1 MKNRFDVEG
10 MTCSACSLAVEKSV
24 KKIDGVKDVNVS
36 LLTNSMNVEYEEGV
50 NPDNIIQAVQK
61 AGYDAKIKGVSKEKS
76 VSPREVIDKEL
87 KSLKDRLLISI
98 PLMIILMYV
107 AMGHMIN
114 IPYPSIFSGES
125 GSGVMIFTQ
134 LLLTLP
140 ILYVNRTYYINGFK
154 ALFHGSPNMDSL
166 VALGSS
172 AGVVYGIFSTYMIL
186 YGLGNGNAN
195 IVHKYMHDIYYES
208 SAMIVTLITVGKYLE
223 TRSKQKTTDS
233 INKLIDIQPD
243 FVLVVR
249 DGIEEQIP
257 VSEVQTND
265 LIRVKPGERIAVDGI
280 IVEGHSSLDQ
290 QAITGESIPVEV
302 KENDNVISGSVNQ
315 NGSFIMKATKVGED
329 TTISKI
335 IQLIEEASASKAPI
349 SKMADKI
356 SSIFVPVVIA
366 LSIIAF
372 VAWMIIG
379 YGFEF
384 AFSISVAV
392 LVISCPCALGLAT
405 PVAMMVATGKA
416 ADNGIIVK
424 SAEALEQLHSVD
436 VMIFDKTGTITKG
449 KPVVTDIIS
458 IDNFPYDKI
467 FDIAYSLEN
476 NSQQPLASAIINK
489 AKEKGGKLVD
499 IKNFESFT
507 GKGIKADIQN
517 KTYYIGNDKLMKDV
531 GVYREVLEEYAN
543 DYSKQGKTSV
553 FLFDEMKVLAILAIS
568 DSIKETSIEAIKEI
582 RKLGIKTVML
592 TGDNQLTA
600 AAMADKVGLDEFK
613 EQLLPQDKDSIVSQY
628 QEQGNLVAMVGDGI
642 NDAPALIRS
651 DVGIGIADG
660 TDIAIDSA
668 DLVLMKSDLQDIV
681 NAVKLSKKT
690 IINVKENL
698 FWAFIYNV
706 LAIPIALGIFYIPF
720 GLKLNPMIG
729 ALAMSLSS
737 VFVVSNALR
746 LKNFKPVN
754 IRFTKDNNSSEI
766 ENYSNINLNENKGT
780 GKDISD
786 VDKEKN
792 KENIKGD
799 YIMKTV
805 LNVQGMTC
813 NHCKMRVEKAVN
825 GVDGAENVE
834 VRLDANQVVFESA
847 NDVTNE
853 VKEAITDAGYDVI

>member
-1 MKNRFDVEG
+1 MKNRFDVNG

-36 LLTNSMNVEYEEGV
+36 LLTNSMHVDYEDGV
-50 NPDNIIQAVQK
+50 NPDSIIEAVQK
-61 AGYDAKIKGVSKEKS
+61 AGYDAKLKGNTKEKS
-76 VSPREVIDKEL
+76 ISPREVIDKEL
-87 KSLKDRLLISI
+87 ESLKKRLLVSI

-107 AMGHMIN
+107 AMGHMMN
-114 IPYPSIFSGES
+114 LPYPELLSGVS

-140 ILYVNRTYYINGFK
+140 ILYVNRIYFINGFK
-154 ALFHGSPNMDSL
+154 SLFNGSPNMDSL

-186 YGLGNGNAN
+186 HGLGTNNQEM
-195 IVHKYMHDIYYES
+195 VHKYMHDIYYES
-208 SAMIVTLITVGKYLE
+208 SAMILTLITVGKYLE
-223 TRSKQKTTDS
+223 TKSKQKTTDS

-243 FVLVVR
+243 FVLVIR
-249 DGIEEQIP
+249 NGIEEQIA
-257 VSEVQTND
+257 VADVMTDD
-265 LIRVKPGERIAVDGI
+265 LIRIKPGERIAVDGV
-280 IVEGHSSLDQ
+280 IVEGYSSLDQ

-356 SSIFVPVVIA
+356 SSIFVPVVIG
-366 LSIIAF
+366 LSILAF
-372 VAWMIIG
+372 VVWMALG

-384 AFSISVAV
+384 AFSIAVAV

-424 SAEALEQLHSVD
+424 SAEALEQLHNVD

-467 FDIAYSLEN
+467 LEIAYSIEN

-489 AKEKGGKLVD
+489 AKEKGAKLLD

-507 GKGIKADIQN
+507 GKGIKADIDDI
-517 KTYYIGNDKLMKDV
+517 TYYIGNDKLMKDV
-531 GVYREVLEEYAN
+531 GVYQASLEEFAN
-543 DYSKQGKTSV
+543 DYSNQGKTSV
-553 FLFDEMKVLAILAIS
+553 FLFDAKKVLAILAIS

-582 RKLGIKTVML
+582 KKLGIKTVML

-600 AAMADKVGLDEFK
+600 KSMADKVGLDEFK
-613 EQLLPQDKDSIVSQY
+613 AQLLPQDKDAIVSQY
-628 QEQGNLVAMVGDGI
+628 QSEGNIVAMVGDGI

-690 IINVKENL
+690 IVNVKENL

-706 LAIPIALGIFYIPF
+706 LAIHVALGVFFIPF

-729 ALAMSLSS
+729 AFAMSLSS

-754 IRFTKDNNSSEI
+754 LRFNKDIESDEIEKYSNLDLYDKEVKEENKDNKIIQE
-766 ENYSNINLNENKGT
+766 ENN
-780 GKDISD
+780 
-786 VDKEKN
+786 
-792 KENIKGD
+792 
-799 YIMKTV
+799 MKTV

-813 NHCKMRVEKAVN
+813 NHCKMRVEKAVKAVS
-825 GVDGAENVE
+825 GTENVE
-834 VRLDANQVVFESA
+834 VKLDEHQVVFESN
-847 NDVTNE
+847 NDVTKE
-853 VKEAITDAGYDVI
+853 VVEAITDAGYDVI

>member
-1 MKNRFDVEG
+1 MKNRFDVNG

-36 LLTNSMNVEYEEGV
+36 LLTNSMHVDYEDGV
-50 NPDNIIQAVQK
+50 NPDSIIEAVQK
-61 AGYDAKIKGVSKEKS
+61 AGYDAKLKGNTKEKS
-76 VSPREVIDKEL
+76 ISPREVIDKEL
-87 KSLKDRLLISI
+87 ESLKKRLLVSI

-107 AMGHMIN
+107 AMGHMMN
-114 IPYPSIFSGES
+114 LPYPELLSGVS

-140 ILYVNRTYYINGFK
+140 ILYVNRIYFINGFK
-154 ALFHGSPNMDSL
+154 SLFNGSPNMDSL

-186 YGLGNGNAN
+186 HGLGTNNQEM
-195 IVHKYMHDIYYES
+195 VHKYMHDIYYES
-208 SAMIVTLITVGKYLE
+208 SAMILTLITVGKYLE
-223 TRSKQKTTDS
+223 TKSKQKTTDS

-243 FVLVVR
+243 FVLVIR
-249 DGIEEQIP
+249 NGIEEQIA
-257 VSEVQTND
+257 VADVMTDD
-265 LIRVKPGERIAVDGI
+265 LIRIKPGERIAVDGV
-280 IVEGHSSLDQ
+280 IVEGYSSLDQ

-356 SSIFVPVVIA
+356 SSIFVPVVIG
-366 LSIIAF
+366 LSILAF
-372 VAWMIIG
+372 VVWMALG

-384 AFSISVAV
+384 AFSIAVAV

-424 SAEALEQLHSVD
+424 SAEALEQLHNVD

-467 FDIAYSLEN
+467 LEIAYSIEN

-489 AKEKGGKLVD
+489 AKEKGAKLLD

-507 GKGIKADIQN
+507 GKGIKADIDDI
-517 KTYYIGNDKLMKDV
+517 TYYIGNDKLMKDV
-531 GVYREVLEEYAN
+531 GVYQASLEEFAN
-543 DYSKQGKTSV
+543 DYSNQGKTSV
-553 FLFDEMKVLAILAIS
+553 FLFDAKKVLAILAIS

-582 RKLGIKTVML
+582 KKLGIKTVML

-600 AAMADKVGLDEFK
+600 KSMADKVGLDEFK
-613 EQLLPQDKDSIVSQY
+613 AQLLPQDKDAIVSQY
-628 QEQGNLVAMVGDGI
+628 QSEGNIVAMVGDGI

-690 IINVKENL
+690 IVNVKENL

-706 LAIPIALGIFYIPF
+706 LAIPVALGVFFIPF

-729 ALAMSLSS
+729 AFAMSLSS

-754 IRFTKDNNSSEI
+754 LRFNKDIESDEIEKYSNLDLYDKEVKEENKDNKIIQE
-766 ENYSNINLNENKGT
+766 ENN
-780 GKDISD
+780 
-786 VDKEKN
+786 
-792 KENIKGD
+792 
-799 YIMKTV
+799 MKTV

-813 NHCKMRVEKAVN
+813 NHCKMRVEKAVKAVS
-825 GVDGAENVE
+825 GTENVE
-834 VRLDANQVVFESA
+834 VKLDEHQVVFESN
-847 NDVTNE
+847 NDVTKE
-853 VKEAITDAGYDVI
+853 VVEAITDAGYDVI

>member
-1 MKNRFDVEG
+1 MKNRFDVNG

-36 LLTNSMNVEYEEGV
+36 LLTNSMHVDYEDGV
-50 NPDNIIQAVQK
+50 NPDSIIEAVQK
-61 AGYDAKIKGVSKEKS
+61 AGYDAKLKGNTKEKS
-76 VSPREVIDKEL
+76 ISPREVIDKEL
-87 KSLKDRLLISI
+87 ESLKKRLLVSI

-107 AMGHMIN
+107 AMGHMMN
-114 IPYPSIFSGES
+114 LPYPELLSGVS

-140 ILYVNRTYYINGFK
+140 ILYVNRIYFINGFK
-154 ALFHGSPNMDSL
+154 SLFNGSPNMDSL

-172 AGVVYGIFSTYMIL
+172 AGVIYGIFSTYMIL
-186 YGLGNGNAN
+186 HGLGTNNQEM
-195 IVHKYMHDIYYES
+195 VHKYMHDIYYES
-208 SAMIVTLITVGKYLE
+208 SAMILTLITVGKYLE
-223 TRSKQKTTDS
+223 TKSKQKTTDS

-243 FVLVVR
+243 FVLVIR
-249 DGIEEQIP
+249 NGIEEQIA
-257 VSEVQTND
+257 VADVMTDD
-265 LIRVKPGERIAVDGI
+265 LIRIKPGERIAVDGV
-280 IVEGHSSLDQ
+280 IVEGYSSLDQ

-356 SSIFVPVVIA
+356 SSIFVPVVIG
-366 LSIIAF
+366 LSILAF
-372 VAWMIIG
+372 VVWMALG

-384 AFSISVAV
+384 AFSIAVAV

-424 SAEALEQLHSVD
+424 SAEALEQLHNVD

-467 FDIAYSLEN
+467 LEIAYSIEN

-489 AKEKGGKLVD
+489 AKEKGAKLLD

-507 GKGIKADIQN
+507 GKGIKADIDDI
-517 KTYYIGNDKLMKDV
+517 TYYIGNDKLMKDV
-531 GVYREVLEEYAN
+531 GVYQASLEEFAN
-543 DYSKQGKTSV
+543 DYSNQGKTSV
-553 FLFDEMKVLAILAIS
+553 FLFDAKKVLAILAIS

-582 RKLGIKTVML
+582 KKLGIKTVML

-600 AAMADKVGLDEFK
+600 KSMADKVGLDEFK
-613 EQLLPQDKDSIVSQY
+613 AQLLPQDKDAIVSQY
-628 QEQGNLVAMVGDGI
+628 QSEGNIVAMVGDGI

-690 IINVKENL
+690 IVNVKENL

-706 LAIPIALGIFYIPF
+706 LAIPVALGVFFIPF

-729 ALAMSLSS
+729 AFAMSLSS

-754 IRFTKDNNSSEI
+754 LRFNKDIESDEIEKYSNLDLYDKEVKEENKDNKIIQE
-766 ENYSNINLNENKGT
+766 ENN
-780 GKDISD
+780 
-786 VDKEKN
+786 
-792 KENIKGD
+792 
-799 YIMKTV
+799 MKTV

-813 NHCKMRVEKAVN
+813 NHCKMRVEKAVKAVS
-825 GVDGAENVE
+825 GTENVE
-834 VRLDANQVVFESA
+834 VKLDEHQVVFESN
-847 NDVTNE
+847 NDVTKE
-853 VKEAITDAGYDVI
+853 VVEAITDAGYDVI

>member
-1 MKNRFDVEG
+1 MKNRFDVNG

-36 LLTNSMNVEYEEGV
+36 LLTNSMHVDYEDGV
-50 NPDNIIQAVQK
+50 NPDSIIEAVQK
-61 AGYDAKIKGVSKEKS
+61 AGYDAKLKGNTKEKS
-76 VSPREVIDKEL
+76 ISPREVIDKEL
-87 KSLKDRLLISI
+87 ESLKKRLLVSI

-107 AMGHMIN
+107 AMGHMMN
-114 IPYPSIFSGES
+114 LPYPKLLSGVS

-140 ILYVNRTYYINGFK
+140 ILYVNRIYFINGFK
-154 ALFHGSPNMDSL
+154 SLFNGSPNMDSL

-186 YGLGNGNAN
+186 HGLGTNNQEM
-195 IVHKYMHDIYYES
+195 VHKYMHDIYYES
-208 SAMIVTLITVGKYLE
+208 SAMILTLITVGKYLE
-223 TRSKQKTTDS
+223 TKSKQKTTDS

-243 FVLVVR
+243 FVLVIR
-249 DGIEEQIP
+249 NGIEEQIA
-257 VSEVQTND
+257 VADVMTDD
-265 LIRVKPGERIAVDGI
+265 LIRIKPGERIAVDGV
-280 IVEGHSSLDQ
+280 IVEGYSSLDQ

-356 SSIFVPVVIA
+356 SSIFVPVVIG
-366 LSIIAF
+366 LSILAF
-372 VAWMIIG
+372 VVWMALG

-384 AFSISVAV
+384 AFSIAVAV

-424 SAEALEQLHSVD
+424 SAEALEQLHNVD

-467 FDIAYSLEN
+467 LEIAYSIEN

-489 AKEKGGKLVD
+489 AKEKGAKLLD

-507 GKGIKADIQN
+507 GKGIKADIDDI
-517 KTYYIGNDKLMKDV
+517 TYYIGNDKLMKDV
-531 GVYREVLEEYAN
+531 GVYQASLEEFAN
-543 DYSKQGKTSV
+543 DYSNQGKTSV
-553 FLFDEMKVLAILAIS
+553 FLFDAKKVLAILAIS

-582 RKLGIKTVML
+582 KKLGIKTVML

-600 AAMADKVGLDEFK
+600 KSMADKVGLDEFK
-613 EQLLPQDKDSIVSQY
+613 AQLLPQDKDAIVSQY
-628 QEQGNLVAMVGDGI
+628 QSEGNIVAMVGDGI

-690 IINVKENL
+690 IVNVKENL

-706 LAIPIALGIFYIPF
+706 LAIPVALGVFFIPF

-729 ALAMSLSS
+729 AFAMSLSS

-754 IRFTKDNNSSEI
+754 LRFNKDIESDEIEKYSNLDLYDKEVKEENKDNKIIQE
-766 ENYSNINLNENKGT
+766 ENN
-780 GKDISD
+780 
-786 VDKEKN
+786 
-792 KENIKGD
+792 
-799 YIMKTV
+799 MKTV

-813 NHCKMRVEKAVN
+813 NHCKMRVEKAVKAVS
-825 GVDGAENVE
+825 GTENVE
-834 VRLDANQVVFESA
+834 VKLDEHQVVFESN
-847 NDVTNE
+847 NDVTKE
-853 VKEAITDAGYDVI
+853 VVEAITDAGYDVI